1 MKRKLL
7 ITLFSSLAL
16 VLGGAIAQDAA
27 KKPGGKRGGSP
38 AERAAKLLE
47 AADKDGD
54 KKLSLEE
61 LTAHFEAMAARG
73 GAKGGKK
80 PGGGKKGADKPG
92 EKKPETN

>member
-16 VLGGAIAQDAA
+16 ILGGAIAQDAE
-27 KKPGGKRGGSP
+27 KKAGKKRPGP
-38 AERAAKLLE
+38 AERATKMLE

-73 GAKGGKK
+73 PKGKRPGGK
-80 PGGGKKGADKPG
+80 PGAKPG
-92 EKKPETN
+92 EKKPTTN